1 MERRG
6 ISRRFDPVFG
16 AIAALAFALRLAYA
30 LEPHVSFGDE
40 SSYVWLAQ
48 SLLRGE
54 YTYYAGKPE
63 LHFPPLFPAVL
74 AALHAFA
81 SWEAVTRVA
90 YVLFGVLALVP
101 GYALGRALYGLRAA
115 RLAALLLAVAPA
127 FTSTVLVGTTLS
139 EPLYLFL
146 LFAALYLVHR
156 ASVRGGWA
164 SHLGAGACVSLAYLA
179 RPEGFLHFLG
189 GGSYLA
195 VALAARLVAK
205 ESAGRARARAAAA
218 GAAKIAGF
226 AAAFLLISS
235 PYVYYLY
242 RHTGEFSFTTKSA
255 KTYTTTRGLVVHD
268 GEAFQRDT
276 WGLDQEGEVRYYSH
290 GDREGLLALLAGRYR
305 HRVLSDL
312 QANASSL
319 IVLFEK
325 PHFFGLIPLL
335 LAFLGFFGTGW
346 SRERIRAEVFNL
358 WMAAPLGA
366 ALVYYVTERFFYAA
380 LLPSCF
386 WVALGLEAFSRWL
399 RGSEF
404 PRPFRARGFLS
415 AVEVAG
421 LAGLIAAQLIFA
433 QKHFARA
440 TAGDAEVF
448 AAAAWLERH
457 TPPES
462 TVLATGPEVA
472 FHARRRWL
480 PLPVGRIA
488 DVVRYAKGRGGEYL
502 CLRGRY
508 ADLRPEQ
515 KSRLFDRPGDLPGIE
530 FLAKLEGGRDPRPWA
545 FVVYRVRP

>member
-1 MERRG
+1 MERLG
-6 ISRRFDPVFG
+6 TLRRFDPVLG
-16 AIAALAFALRLAYA
+16 AIAILAFALRLAYA
-30 LEPHVSFGDE
+30 LQPHVSFGDE
-40 SSYVWLAQ
+40 SCYVWLAQ

-90 YVLFGVLALVP
+90 YVLFGVLALAP
-101 GYALGRALYGLRAA
+101 AYALGRALYGPRAA
-115 RLAALLLAVAPA
+115 RLAGLLLAVAPA

-146 LFAALYLVHR
+146 LFAAFYLVHR
-156 ASVRGGWA
+156 ASFRGGWA
-164 SHLGAGACVSLAYLA
+164 SHLGAGACLSLAYLA

-189 GGSYLA
+189 AGSYLA
-195 VALAARLVAK
+195 AALAARFVAK
-205 ESAGRARARAAAA
+205 EPAGRARARAAAA

-226 AAAFLLISS
+226 AVAFLAVSS
-235 PYVYYLY
+235 PYVDYLY
-242 RHTGEFSFTTKSA
+242 RHTGQISLTTKSA

-276 WGLDQEGEVRYYSH
+276 WGLDQEGEVRYYAH
-290 GDREGLLALLAGRYR
+290 GEKEGLLALLTGRYR

-312 QANASSL
+312 RANTSSL

-335 LAFLGFFGTGW
+335 FAFLGFFGTGW
-346 SRERIRAEVFNL
+346 SRERLRAEVFNL

-380 LLPSCF
+380 LLPSYF

-404 PRPFRARGFLS
+404 PRPLRARRFLF

-421 LAGLIAAQLIFA
+421 LAGLIAAQLVFA
-433 QKHFARA
+433 QKHFART

-457 TPPES
+457 TPADA
-462 TVLATGPEVA
+462 TVLAAGPEIA

-488 DVVRYAKGRGGEYL
+488 DVVRYAKERGGRYF
-502 CLRGRY
+502 CLRSRY
-508 ADLRPEQ
+508 ANVRPEQ
-515 KSRLFDRPGDLPGIE
+515 KARLFDRPGDLPGIE
-530 FLAKLEGGRDPRPWA
+530 FLAKLEGGRAPSLWA
-545 FVVYRVRP
+545 FVVYRLNP